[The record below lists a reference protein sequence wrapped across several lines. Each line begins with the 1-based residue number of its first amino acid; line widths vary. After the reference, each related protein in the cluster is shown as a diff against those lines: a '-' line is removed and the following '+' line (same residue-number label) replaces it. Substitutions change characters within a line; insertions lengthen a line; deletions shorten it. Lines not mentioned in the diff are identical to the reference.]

1 MRTATER
8 VEVGDNPKQGE
19 TGRSGELEVRK
30 QRNLQKMATTVRKG
44 DWEYRNAKNLQ
55 NLW

>member
-44 DWEYRNAKNLQ
+44 DWEYRNPKNLQ